1 MESPQTNTHPK
12 ALLFSVRTPKVTES
26 EAMES
31 MIELER
37 LVTTLGY
44 EVTGTMSQRQPN
56 TSGVTVV
63 GEGKLMELAQLTGGK
78 GYRDRIKGNSE
89 APQSPSSP
97 TASPTGISSPSETQK
112 ARGNSIL
119 SGTQET
125 PVTATT
131 ADGPAVG
138 VFDCDLSPSQIRN
151 VEEALGVPVLDRTG
165 VIIEIFN
172 RHAKT
177 RAARLQVDIARQTYQ
192 APRLRD
198 TGVGKERQS
207 GRGSGETVIETEKR
221 KVRARLAELRRE
233 LEAVQREEEH
243 RRMKRAE
250 LLGAALVG
258 YTNAGKSSLM
268 RALTG
273 SDVLVEDK
281 LFATLDTTIRALQPE
296 TQPRIL
302 ITDTVG
308 FIHKLPHDLVASFR
322 STLDEARG
330 ASLLLYVVDAA
341 DRNFRSQLAVVREVL
356 GDIGADKT
364 PYLLI
369 LNKADCLSEWQK
381 QVLRAEYPDAV
392 LTSTRSPEDMRIVS
406 ERLIHFFE
414 KDMIEKEI
422 LVPYKSQGVI
432 AEMRLNM
439 KILKESFTEEGVL
452 LLVRSRPID
461 LQRLSKMMK

>member
-1 MESPQTNTHPK
+1 MESPQTNTRPK
-12 ALLFSVRTPKVTES
+12 ALLFSVRTPKVTDT
-26 EAMES
+26 EAIES

-44 EVTGTMSQRQPN
+44 EVTGTMSQRQPS

-63 GEGKLMELAQLTGGK
+63 GEGKLMEIAQITGGK
-78 GYRDRIKGNSE
+78 GYRDRIKGSSE
-89 APQSPSSP
+89 APQPAQAP
-97 TASPTGISSPSETQK
+97 AS
-112 ARGNSIL
+112 
-119 SGTQET
+119 T
-125 PVTATT
+125 P
-131 ADGPAVG
+131 DGPVMVA
-138 VFDCDLSPSQIRN
+138 FDCDLSPSQIRN

-198 TGVGKERQS
+198 TGMGKERQS

-221 KVRARLAELRRE
+221 KVRDRLAELRHE
-233 LEAVQREEEH
+233 LEAVQREEEQ

-250 LLGAALVG
+250 LLGVALVG

-308 FIHKLPHDLVASFR
+308 FIHKVPHDLVASFR
-322 STLDEARG
+322 STLDEARA

-341 DRNFRSQLAVVREVL
+341 DRNFPSQLAVVREVL
-356 GDIGADKT
+356 GDIGAAET

-369 LNKADCLSEWQK
+369 LNKADRLSEEQK
-381 QVLRAEYPDAV
+381 QDLRQEYPNAV
-392 LTSTRSPEDMRIVS
+392 LTSTRSPEDMQSVRERI
-406 ERLIHFFE
+406 IQFFE

-422 LVPYKSQGVI
+422 LVPYKAQGVI
-432 AEMRLNM
+432 KEMRLNM
-439 KILKESFTEEGVL
+439 KILRESFAEEGVL

-461 LQRLSKMMK
+461 LQRVSKMIK

>member
-1 MESPQTNTHPK
+1 MESPQTNTRPK
-12 ALLFSVRTPKVTES
+12 ALLFSVRTPKVTDT

-44 EVTGTMSQRQPN
+44 EVTGTMSQRQPS

-63 GEGKLMELAQLTGGK
+63 GEGKLMELAHLTGGK
-78 GYRDRIKGNSE
+78 GYRDRVKGQSE
-89 APQSPSSP
+89 APKQAQVP
-97 TASPTGISSPSETQK
+97 AS
-112 ARGNSIL
+112 
-119 SGTQET
+119 T
-125 PVTATT
+125 P
-131 ADGPAVG
+131 DGPVMV

-198 TGVGKERQS
+198 TGLGKERQS

-221 KVRARLAELRRE
+221 KVRDRLAELRHE

-330 ASLLLYVVDAA
+330 AALLLYVVDAS

-356 GDIGADKT
+356 GEIGADKT

-381 QVLRAEYPDAV
+381 QVLGSEYPDAV
-392 LTSTRSPEDMRIVS
+392 LTSTRSPEDMRSVS
-406 ERLIHFFE
+406 ERIIHFFE

-422 LVPYKSQGVI
+422 LVPYKAQGVI
-432 AEMRLNM
+432 KEMRLNM
-439 KILKESFTEEGVL
+439 KILRESFTEEGVL
-452 LLVRSRPID
+452 LLVCSRPID

>member
-89 APQSPSSP
+89 TPQP
-97 TASPTGISSPSETQK
+97 A
-112 ARGNSIL
+112 
-119 SGTQET
+119 
-125 PVTATT
+125 PVTASTPE
-131 ADGPAVG
+131 GPAMV

-207 GRGSGETVIETEKR
+207 GRGSGETIVETEKR
-221 KVRARLAELRRE
+221 KVRDRLAELRRE

-243 RRMKRAE
+243 RRSKRAE

-330 ASLLLYVVDAA
+330 AALLLYVVDAA

-364 PYLLI
+364 PYLLV

-392 LTSTRSPEDMRIVS
+392 LTSTRSPEDMRVVS

-422 LVPYKSQGVI
+422 LVPYKAQGVI
-432 AEMRLNM
+432 REMRLNM
-439 KILKESFTEEGVL
+439 KILKESFVEEGVL

>member
-1 MESPQTNTHPK
+1 
-12 ALLFSVRTPKVTES
+12 
-26 EAMES
+26 
-31 MIELER
+31 
-37 LVTTLGY
+37 
-44 EVTGTMSQRQPN
+44 
-56 TSGVTVV
+56 
-63 GEGKLMELAQLTGGK
+63 
-78 GYRDRIKGNSE
+78 
-89 APQSPSSP
+89 
-97 TASPTGISSPSETQK
+97 
-112 ARGNSIL
+112 
-119 SGTQET
+119 
-125 PVTATT
+125 
-131 ADGPAVG
+131 
-138 VFDCDLSPSQIRN
+138 
-151 VEEALGVPVLDRTG
+151 
-165 VIIEIFN
+165 
-172 RHAKT
+172 
-177 RAARLQVDIARQTYQ
+177 
-192 APRLRD
+192 
-198 TGVGKERQS
+198 
-207 GRGSGETVIETEKR
+207 
-221 KVRARLAELRRE
+221 
-233 LEAVQREEEH
+233 
-243 RRMKRAE
+243 
-250 LLGAALVG
+250 VG

-330 ASLLLYVVDAA
+330 AALLLYVVDAA

-392 LTSTRSPEDMRIVS
+392 LTSTRSPEDMQSVS
-406 ERLIHFFE
+406 ERIIHFFE

-422 LVPYKSQGVI
+422 LVPYKAQG
-432 AEMRLNM
+432 AFKEMRLNM
-439 KILKESFTEEGVL
+439 KILRESFTEEGVL

>member
-1 MESPQTNTHPK
+1 MKSPQTNTQPK
-12 ALLFSVRTPKVTES
+12 ALLVSIRTPKVTDT

-31 MIELER
+31 IIELER

-44 EVTGTMSQRQPN
+44 GVTGTMSQRQPN
-56 TSGVTVV
+56 TSGFTVV

-78 GYRDRIKGNSE
+78 GSRDRIKGNSE
-89 APQSPSSP
+89 APQQAPVP
-97 TASPTGISSPSETQK
+97 AS
-112 ARGNSIL
+112 
-119 SGTQET
+119 T
-125 PVTATT
+125 P
-131 ADGPAVG
+131 DGPAMV

-151 VEEALGVPVLDRTG
+151 VETALGVPVLDRTG

-177 RAARLQVDIARQTYQ
+177 RAARLQVEIARQTYQ
-192 APRLRD
+192 APRLRE
-198 TGVGKERQS
+198 TGVGKGHQS
-207 GRGSGETVIETEKR
+207 GRGTGETSVETEKR
-221 KVRARLAELRRE
+221 KVRDRLAELRRE
-233 LEAVQREEEH
+233 LQAVQKEEEQ
-243 RRMKRAE
+243 RRTKRAE

-281 LFATLDTTIRALQPE
+281 LFATLDTTVRTLHPD
-296 TQPRIL
+296 TRPRVL
-302 ITDTVG
+302 VSDTVG
-308 FIHKLPHDLVASFR
+308 FIDKLPHDLVASFR

-330 ASLLLYVVDAA
+330 AALILYVVDAA

-356 GDIGADKT
+356 GEIGADKT
-364 PYLLI
+364 PHLLI

-381 QVLRAEYPDAV
+381 QVLGAEYPDAV
-392 LTSTRSPEDMRIVS
+392 LTSTRSPEDMRGVS
-406 ERLIHFFE
+406 ERIIHFFE

-422 LVPYKSQGVI
+422 LVPYKAQGVI
-432 AEMRLNM
+432 REMRLNM
-439 KILKESFTEEGVL
+439 KILKESFSEEGIL

>member
-12 ALLFSVRTPKVTES
+12 ALLFSVRTPKVTDA
-26 EAMES
+26 EAVES

-44 EVTGTMSQRQPN
+44 GVAGTMSQRQPS
-56 TSGVTVV
+56 TKGFTVV
-63 GEGKLMELAQLTGGK
+63 GEGKLKEIAQLTGAK
-78 GYRDRIKGNSE
+78 GSPDGSKENSVAAQQ
-89 APQSPSSP
+89 APVP
-97 TASPTGISSPSETQK
+97 TP
-112 ARGNSIL
+112 
-119 SGTQET
+119 
-125 PVTATT
+125 
-131 ADGPAVG
+131 DGPAMV

-151 VEEALGVPVLDRTG
+151 VETAVGVPVLDRTG

-177 RAARLQVDIARQTYQ
+177 RAARLQVEIARQTYQ

-207 GRGSGETVIETEKR
+207 GRGSGETIIETEKR
-221 KVRARLAELRRE
+221 KVRDRLAELRHE
-233 LEAVQREEEH
+233 LQAVQREEEQ

-250 LLGAALVG
+250 LLGVALVG

-302 ITDTVG
+302 VTDTVG

-322 STLDEARG
+322 STLEEARG
-330 ASLLLYVVDAA
+330 AALLLYVVDAA

-356 GDIGADKT
+356 GEIGADKT
-364 PYLLI
+364 PHLLI
-369 LNKADCLSEWQK
+369 LNKADRLSEWQK
-381 QVLRAEYPDAV
+381 QVLGAEYPDAV
-392 LTSTRSPEDMRIVS
+392 LTSTRNPEDMRGVT
-406 ERLIHFFE
+406 ERIIQFFE
-414 KDMIEKEI
+414 KDMVEKEI
-422 LVPYKSQGVI
+422 LVPYKDQGVI
-432 AEMRLNM
+432 SEVRLKM
-439 KILKESFTEEGVL
+439 KILRESFTEEGIL

-461 LQRLSKMMK
+461 LQRLGKILK

>member
-1 MESPQTNTHPK
+1 MESPQTNTQPK
-12 ALLFSVRTPKVTES
+12 ALLVSIRTPKVTDT

-44 EVTGTMSQRQPN
+44 GVTGTMSQRQPS
-56 TSGVTVV
+56 TKGVTVV

-78 GYRDRIKGNSE
+78 GSRDRIKGDSE
-89 APQSPSSP
+89 AAQPAPVP
-97 TASPTGISSPSETQK
+97 ASAP
-112 ARGNSIL
+112 
-119 SGTQET
+119 
-125 PVTATT
+125 
-131 ADGPAVG
+131 DGPEMV

-151 VEEALGVPVLDRTG
+151 VETALGVPVLDRTG

-177 RAARLQVDIARQTYQ
+177 RAARLQVEIARQTYQ
-192 APRLRD
+192 APRLRE
-198 TGVGKERQS
+198 TGVGKGHQS
-207 GRGSGETVIETEKR
+207 GRGTGETSVETEKR
-221 KVRARLAELRRE
+221 KVRDRLAELRRE
-233 LEAVQREEEH
+233 LQAVQQEEEQ
-243 RRMKRAE
+243 RRTKRAE

-330 ASLLLYVVDAA
+330 AALILYVVDAA

-356 GDIGADKT
+356 GEIGADKT
-364 PYLLI
+364 PHLLI

-381 QVLRAEYPDAV
+381 QVLGAEYPDAV
-392 LTSTRSPEDMRIVS
+392 LTSTRSPEDMRGVS
-406 ERLIHFFE
+406 ERIIHFFE

-422 LVPYKSQGVI
+422 LVPYKAQGVI
-432 AEMRLNM
+432 REMRLNM
-439 KILKESFTEEGVL
+439 KILKESYVEEGVL

>member
-1 MESPQTNTHPK
+1 MKSPQTNTQPK
-12 ALLFSVRTPKVTES
+12 ALLVSIRTPKVTDT

-44 EVTGTMSQRQPN
+44 GVTGTMSQRQPS
-56 TSGVTVV
+56 TKGVTVV

-78 GYRDRIKGNSE
+78 GSRDRIKGNSE
-89 APQSPSSP
+89 APQ
-97 TASPTGISSPSETQK
+97 Q
-112 ARGNSIL
+112 
-119 SGTQET
+119 T
-125 PVTATT
+125 PVPASTP
-131 ADGPAVG
+131 DGPAMV

-151 VEEALGVPVLDRTG
+151 VETALGVPVLDRTG

-177 RAARLQVDIARQTYQ
+177 RAARLQVEIARQTYQ
-192 APRLRD
+192 APRLRE
-198 TGVGKERQS
+198 TGVGKGHQS
-207 GRGSGETVIETEKR
+207 GRGTGETSVETEKR
-221 KVRARLAELRRE
+221 KVRDRLAELRRE
-233 LEAVQREEEH
+233 LQAVQQEEEQ
-243 RRMKRAE
+243 RRTKRAE

-330 ASLLLYVVDAA
+330 AALILYVVDAA

-356 GDIGADKT
+356 GEIGADKT
-364 PYLLI
+364 PHLLI

-381 QVLRAEYPDAV
+381 QVLGAEYPDAV
-392 LTSTRSPEDMRIVS
+392 LTSTRSPEDMRGVS
-406 ERLIHFFE
+406 ERIIHFFE

-422 LVPYKSQGVI
+422 LVPYKAQGVI
-432 AEMRLNM
+432 REMRLNM
-439 KILKESFTEEGVL
+439 KILKESYVEEGVL

>member
-1 MESPQTNTHPK
+1 MESPQTNTQPK
-12 ALLFSVRTPKVTES
+12 ALLFSVRTPKVTDT

-78 GYRDRIKGNSE
+78 GYRDRIKGNSV
-89 APQSPSSP
+89 APQP
-97 TASPTGISSPSETQK
+97 
-112 ARGNSIL
+112 
-119 SGTQET
+119 T

-131 ADGPAVG
+131 ADGPAVV

-198 TGVGKERQS
+198 MGVGKERQS

-221 KVRARLAELRRE
+221 KVRDRLAELRRE
-233 LEAVQREEEH
+233 LEAVQRDEEK
-243 RRMKRAE
+243 RRTKRGE

-273 SDVLVEDK
+273 SDVLVENK
-281 LFATLDTTIRALQPE
+281 LFATLDTTVRALQPE

-392 LTSTRSPEDMRIVS
+392 LTSTRSPEDMRVIS

-422 LVPYKSQGVI
+422 LVPYKAQGVI
-432 AEMRLNM
+432 REMRLNM
-439 KILKESFTEEGVL
+439 KILKESFTEQGVL

>member
-1 MESPQTNTHPK
+1 MESTQTNTHPR
-12 ALLFSVRTPKVTES
+12 ALLFSVRTPKMTDAEATES
-26 EAMES
+26 MT
-31 MIELER
+31 ELER

-44 EVTGTMSQRQPN
+44 EVAGTMSQRQPS
-56 TSGVTVV
+56 TKGIAVV
-63 GEGKLMELAQLTGGK
+63 GEGKLMEIAQLTAGK
-78 GYRDRIKGNSE
+78 GSRDRVQGDPD
-89 APQSPSSP
+89 APQTPRS
-97 TASPTGISSPSETQK
+97 GISP
-112 ARGNSIL
+112 L
-119 SGTQET
+119 SGTQQAPVPAVT
-125 PVTATT
+125 PE
-131 ADGPAVG
+131 GPATV
-138 VFDCDLSPSQIRN
+138 VIFDCELSPSQIRN
-151 VEEALGVPVLDRTG
+151 VETAVGVPVLDRTG

-198 TGVGKERQS
+198 TGVGKGHQS
-207 GRGSGETVIETEKR
+207 GKGTGETVIETEKR
-221 KVRARLAELRRE
+221 KVRDRLAELRQE

-250 LLGAALVG
+250 LLGVALVG

-273 SDVLVEDK
+273 SEVLVEDK
-281 LFATLDTTIRALQPE
+281 LFATLDTTVRALQPE

-322 STLDEARG
+322 STLEEARG

-356 GDIGADKT
+356 GDIGADT
-364 PYLLI
+364 IPHLLI
-369 LNKADCLSEWQK
+369 LNKADRLSEWQK
-381 QVLRAEYPDAV
+381 QVLGAEYPNAV
-392 LTSTRSPEDMRIVS
+392 LTSTRSPEDMRVVS
-406 ERLIHFFE
+406 ERIVQFFE

-422 LVPYKSQGVI
+422 LVPYKAQGVMS
-432 AEMRLNM
+432 EMRPNM
-439 KILKESFTEEGVL
+439 KILKESFTEEGVR
-452 LLVRSRPID
+452 LLVRARPID
-461 LQRLSKMMK
+461 LQRLGKMMK

>member
-1 MESPQTNTHPK
+1 MESPQTNAHPK
-12 ALLFSVRTPKVTES
+12 ALLFSVRTPKVTDA

-44 EVTGTMSQRQPN
+44 EVTGTMSQRQPS

-89 APQSPSSP
+89 ATKQEPVPDSSP
-97 TASPTGISSPSETQK
+97 
-112 ARGNSIL
+112 
-119 SGTQET
+119 
-125 PVTATT
+125 
-131 ADGPAVG
+131 DGPAMVA
-138 VFDCDLSPSQIRN
+138 FDCDLSPSQIRN

-177 RAARLQVDIARQTYQ
+177 RAARLQIDIARQTYQ

-207 GRGSGETVIETEKR
+207 GRGSGETIIETEKR
-221 KVRARLAELRRE
+221 KVRDRLAELRRE

-243 RRMKRAE
+243 RRLKRAE

-330 ASLLLYVVDAA
+330 AALLLYVVDAA

-356 GDIGADKT
+356 GDIGADTT

-381 QVLRAEYPDAV
+381 KVLGAEYPDAV
-392 LTSTRSPEDMRIVS
+392 LTSTRSPEDMQTVRERIF
-406 ERLIHFFE
+406 HFFE

-432 AEMRLNM
+432 SEMRLNM
-439 KILKESFTEEGVL
+439 KILKESFVEEGAL
-452 LLVRSRPID
+452 LLVRARPID
-461 LQRLSKMMK
+461 LQRLSKMMR

>member
-12 ALLFSVRTPKVTES
+12 ALLFSVRTPKVTDT

-78 GYRDRIKGNSE
+78 GYRDRVKGNSV
-89 APQSPSSP
+89 APQP
-97 TASPTGISSPSETQK
+97 A
-112 ARGNSIL
+112 
-119 SGTQET
+119 
-125 PVTATT
+125 PVPDST
-131 ADGPAVG
+131 ADRPAMVV

-207 GRGSGETVIETEKR
+207 GRGSGETIIETEKR
-221 KVRARLAELRRE
+221 KVRDRLAELRRE

-243 RRMKRAE
+243 RRTKRAE

-356 GDIGADKT
+356 GEIGADKT

-369 LNKADCLSEWQK
+369 LNKADCLSEFQK

-406 ERLIHFFE
+406 ERIVHFFE

-422 LVPYKSQGVI
+422 LVPYKAQGVI
-432 AEMRLNM
+432 REMRLNM
-439 KILKESFTEEGVL
+439 KILKESFVEEGVL

-461 LQRLSKMMK
+461 LQRLSKMTK

>member
-12 ALLFSVRTPKVTES
+12 ALLFSVRTPKVTDT
-26 EAMES
+26 EATES

-44 EVTGTMSQRQPN
+44 EVTGTMSQRQPS
-56 TSGVTVV
+56 TSGVAVV
-63 GEGKLMELAQLTGGK
+63 GEGKLMEIAQLTVGK
-78 GYRDRIKGNSE
+78 GSQDRVKGDSL
-89 APQSPSSP
+89 APQ
-97 TASPTGISSPSETQK
+97 
-112 ARGNSIL
+112 
-119 SGTQET
+119 QEQVPALT
-125 PVTATT
+125 PEGLAT
-131 ADGPAVG
+131 VV

-151 VEEALGVPVLDRTG
+151 VETAVGVPVLDRTG

-198 TGVGKERQS
+198 MGVGKERQS

-221 KVRARLAELRRE
+221 KVRDRLAELRRE
-233 LEAVQREEEH
+233 LEAVQRDEEK
-243 RRMKRAE
+243 RRTKRAE

-281 LFATLDTTIRALQPE
+281 LFATLDTTVRALQPE

-356 GDIGADKT
+356 GDIGAATT
-364 PYLLI
+364 PHLLI

-381 QVLRAEYPDAV
+381 KLLGAEYPNAV
-392 LTSTRSPEDMRIVS
+392 LTSTRSPEDMRVVS
-406 ERLIHFFE
+406 ERIVHFFE

-422 LVPYKSQGVI
+422 LVPYKAQGVLS
-432 AEMRLNM
+432 EMRLNM
-439 KILKESFTEEGVL
+439 KILKESFTEEGVR

-461 LQRLSKMMK
+461 

>member
-1 MESPQTNTHPK
+1 MESPQTNAHPK
-12 ALLFSVRTPKVTES
+12 ALLFSVRTPKVTDT

-44 EVTGTMSQRQPN
+44 EVTGTMSQRQPS
-56 TSGVTVV
+56 TKGVTVV

-78 GYRDRIKGNSE
+78 GYRDRVKGNSE
-89 APQSPSSP
+89 APKQAQVP
-97 TASPTGISSPSETQK
+97 AS
-112 ARGNSIL
+112 
-119 SGTQET
+119 T
-125 PVTATT
+125 P
-131 ADGPAVG
+131 DGPAMV

-198 TGVGKERQS
+198 MGVGKERQS

-221 KVRARLAELRRE
+221 KVRDRLAELRHE
-233 LEAVQREEEH
+233 LQAVQREEEQ

-250 LLGAALVG
+250 LLGAVLVG

-330 ASLLLYVVDAA
+330 AALLLYVVDAA

-392 LTSTRSPEDMRIVS
+392 LTSTRSPEDMRGVS
-406 ERLIHFFE
+406 ERIIHFFE

-422 LVPYKSQGVI
+422 LVPYKAQGVI
-432 AEMRLNM
+432 SEMRLNM
-439 KILKESFTEEGVL
+439 KILRESFVEEGVL
-452 LLVRSRPID
+452 LLVRARPID

>member
-1 MESPQTNTHPK
+1 MESPQTNTNPK
-12 ALLFSVRTPKVTES
+12 ALLFSVRTPKVTET

-44 EVTGTMSQRQPN
+44 EVTGTMSQRQPS
-56 TSGVTVV
+56 TSGVAVV
-63 GEGKLMELAQLTGGK
+63 GEGKLMEIAQRTIGK
-78 GYRDRIKGNSE
+78 GAQDGVKGDSL
-89 APQSPSSP
+89 APQPPRS
-97 TASPTGISSPSETQK
+97 GISP
-112 ARGNSIL
+112 L
-119 SGTQET
+119 SGTQEAQDPALT
-125 PVTATT
+125 SEGLAT
-131 ADGPAVG
+131 VV

-151 VEEALGVPVLDRTG
+151 VETAVGVPVLDRTG

-198 TGVGKERQS
+198 VGVGKGHQS
-207 GRGSGETVIETEKR
+207 GRGTGETVIETEKR
-221 KVRARLAELRRE
+221 KVRDRLAELRQE
-233 LEAVQREEEH
+233 LQAVQREEEH

-281 LFATLDTTIRALQPE
+281 LFATLDTTVRALQPE

-302 ITDTVG
+302 IADTVG

-322 STLDEARG
+322 STLDEARA
-330 ASLLLYVVDAA
+330 ASLLLYVVDAS
-341 DRNFRSQLAVVREVL
+341 DRNFRSQLSVVREVL
-356 GDIGADKT
+356 GDIGAATT

-369 LNKADCLSEWQK
+369 LNKADRLSEWQK
-381 QVLRAEYPDAV
+381 QVLGAEYPNAV
-392 LTSTRSPEDMRIVS
+392 LTSTRSPEDMRAVS
-406 ERLIHFFE
+406 ERIVHFFE

-422 LVPYKSQGVI
+422 LVPYKAQGVI
-432 AEMRLNM
+432 SEMRLNM
-439 KILKESFTEEGVL
+439 KILKESFNEEGVL
-452 LLVRSRPID
+452 LLVRSRPLD
-461 LQRLSKMMK
+461 LQRLIKMVK

>member
-12 ALLFSVRTPKVTES
+12 ALLFSVRTPKVTET

-44 EVTGTMSQRQPN
+44 EVTGTMSQRQPSTN
-56 TSGVTVV
+56 GVTVV
-63 GEGKLMELAQLTGGK
+63 GEGKLMEIAQLTAGK
-78 GYRDRIKGNSE
+78 ASPDRAKEDSE
-89 APQSPSSP
+89 ASEEASPSS
-97 TASPTGISSPSETQK
+97 GISS
-112 ARGNSIL
+112 L
-119 SGTQET
+119 SGTQ
-125 PVTATT
+125 PADIPT
-131 ADGPAVG
+131 ADRPTV
-138 VFDCDLSPSQIRN
+138 VIFDCDLSPSQIRN
-151 VEEALGVPVLDRTG
+151 VETAVGVPVLDRTG

-177 RAARLQVDIARQTYQ
+177 RAARLQVDMARQTYQ

-198 TGVGKERQS
+198 TGVGKGHQS
-207 GRGSGETVIETEKR
+207 GKGTGETVIETEKR
-221 KVRARLAELRRE
+221 KVRDRLAELRQE

-250 LLGAALVG
+250 LLGVALVG

-281 LFATLDTTIRALQPE
+281 LFATLDTTVRALQPE

-341 DRNFRSQLAVVREVL
+341 DRNFRSQLAVVRKVL
-356 GDIGADKT
+356 GDIDADKT
-364 PYLLI
+364 PYLLV
-369 LNKADCLSEWQK
+369 LNKADCLSEFQK

-392 LTSTRSPEDMRIVS
+392 LTSTRSPEDIQIVR

-422 LVPYKSQGVI
+422 LVPYKAQGVI

-439 KILKESFTEEGVL
+439 KILKESFVQEGAL
-452 LLVRSRPID
+452 LLVRARPID
-461 LQRLSKMMK
+461 LERLSKRMK

>member
-89 APQSPSSP
+89 APQP
-97 TASPTGISSPSETQK
+97 
-112 ARGNSIL
+112 
-119 SGTQET
+119 T

-131 ADGPAVG
+131 ADGPAVV

-221 KVRARLAELRRE
+221 KVRDRLAELRRE

-330 ASLLLYVVDAA
+330 ATLLLYVVDAA

-422 LVPYKSQGVI
+422 LVPYKAQGVI
-432 AEMRLNM
+432 REMRLNM

>member
-1 MESPQTNTHPK
+1 MESLQTNTHPK
-12 ALLFSVRTPKVTES
+12 ALLFSVRTPKVTDA
-26 EAMES
+26 EATES

-44 EVTGTMSQRQPN
+44 EVTGTMSQRQPS
-56 TSGVTVV
+56 TRGVAVV
-63 GEGKLMELAQLTGGK
+63 GEGKLMEIAQLTVGK
-78 GYRDRIKGNSE
+78 GSRDRAKGDSA
-89 APQSPSSP
+89 APQQ
-97 TASPTGISSPSETQK
+97 AQ
-112 ARGNSIL
+112 
-119 SGTQET
+119 
-125 PVTATT
+125 V
-131 ADGPAVG
+131 PAVTPEG
-138 VFDCDLSPSQIRN
+138 LATVVVFDCDLSPSQIRN
-151 VEEALGVPVLDRTG
+151 VETAVGVPVLDRTG

-198 TGVGKERQS
+198 MGVGKGHQS
-207 GRGSGETVIETEKR
+207 GRGTGETVIETEKR
-221 KVRARLAELRRE
+221 KVRDRLAELRQE
-233 LEAVQREEEH
+233 LQAVQREEEH
-243 RRMKRAE
+243 RRMKRSE

-273 SDVLVEDK
+273 SEVLVEDK
-281 LFATLDTTIRALQPE
+281 LFATLDTTVRALQPE

-322 STLDEARG
+322 STLEEARG

-356 GDIGADKT
+356 GDIGADTT

-381 QVLRAEYPDAV
+381 QVLAAEYPDAL
-392 LTSTRSPEDMRIVS
+392 LTSTRSPEDMRAVS
-406 ERLIHFFE
+406 ERIVHFFE

-422 LVPYKSQGVI
+422 LVPYKAQGVI
-432 AEMRLNM
+432 SEMRLNM
-439 KILKESFTEEGVL
+439 KILKESFAEEGVR
-452 LLVRSRPID
+452 LLVRARPID
-461 LQRLSKMMK
+461 LQRLGKVMK

>member
-1 MESPQTNTHPK
+1 MKSPQTNTKPK
-12 ALLFSVRTPKVTES
+12 ALLVSIRTPKVTDA

-44 EVTGTMSQRQPN
+44 EVTGTVSQRQPN
-56 TSGVTVV
+56 TSGFTVV

-78 GYRDRIKGNSE
+78 GPRDRIKGNAE
-89 APQSPSSP
+89 APQEAPAP
-97 TASPTGISSPSETQK
+97 AP
-112 ARGNSIL
+112 
-119 SGTQET
+119 
-125 PVTATT
+125 
-131 ADGPAVG
+131 DGPAMV
-138 VFDCDLSPSQIRN
+138 VFDCDLSPSQVRN
-151 VEEALGVPVLDRTG
+151 VETALGVPVLDRTG

-177 RAARLQVDIARQTYQ
+177 RAARLQVEIARQTYQ
-192 APRLRD
+192 APRLRE
-198 TGVGKERQS
+198 TGLGKGHQS
-207 GRGSGETVIETEKR
+207 GRGTGETSLETEKR
-221 KVRARLAELRRE
+221 KVRDRLAELRRE
-233 LEAVQREEEH
+233 LQAVQKEEEQ
-243 RRMKRAE
+243 RRTKRAE

-302 ITDTVG
+302 VTDTVG

-322 STLDEARG
+322 STLEEARG
-330 ASLLLYVVDAA
+330 AALILCVVDAA

-356 GDIGADKT
+356 GEIGADKT
-364 PYLLI
+364 PHLLI

-381 QVLRAEYPDAV
+381 QVLGAEYPDAV
-392 LTSTRSPEDMRIVS
+392 LTSTRSPEDMRGVS
-406 ERLIHFFE
+406 ERIIHFFE

-422 LVPYKSQGVI
+422 LVPYKAQGVI
-432 AEMRLNM
+432 GEMRLNM
-439 KILKESFTEEGVL
+439 KILKESFTEEGVR

-461 LQRLSKMMK
+461 LQRLGNRLK

>member
-12 ALLFSVRTPKVTES
+12 ALLFSVRTPKVTDIEATES
-26 EAMES
+26 L
-31 MIELER
+31 IELER

-44 EVTGTMSQRQPN
+44 EVAGTMSQRQPT

-63 GEGKLMELAQLTGGK
+63 GEGKLKELAQLTGGK
-78 GYRDRIKGNSE
+78 GYRDRVKGNSE
-89 APQSPSSP
+89 APQQPPATDS
-97 TASPTGISSPSETQK
+97 
-112 ARGNSIL
+112 
-119 SGTQET
+119 T
-125 PVTATT
+125 PE
-131 ADGPAVG
+131 GPEMVA
-138 VFDCDLSPSQIRN
+138 FDCDLSPSQIRN
-151 VEEALGVPVLDRTG
+151 VEEALGVPVFDRTG

-207 GRGSGETVIETEKR
+207 GRGSGETIIETEKR
-221 KVRARLAELRRE
+221 KVRDRLAELRRE
-233 LEAVQREEEH
+233 LQAVQREEEQ

-322 STLDEARG
+322 STLEEARG

-356 GDIGADKT
+356 GEIGADNT

-381 QVLRAEYPDAV
+381 RVLGAEYPDAV
-392 LTSTRSPEDMRIVS
+392 LTSTRSPEDMQSVCERI
-406 ERLIHFFE
+406 IHFFE

-422 LVPYKSQGVI
+422 LVPYKAQGAI
-432 AEMRLNM
+432 KEMRLKM
-439 KILKESFTEEGVL
+439 KILRESFTEEGVL

-461 LQRLSKMMK
+461 LQRLSKIMK

>member
-1 MESPQTNTHPK
+1 MKSPQTNSHPK
-12 ALLFSVRTPKVTES
+12 ALMFSVRTPNVTVS
-26 EAMES
+26 EVMES
-31 MIELER
+31 MFELER

-78 GYRDRIKGNSE
+78 GYRDRVKGNSE
-89 APQSPSSP
+89 APQQTQVP
-97 TASPTGISSPSETQK
+97 AS
-112 ARGNSIL
+112 
-119 SGTQET
+119 T
-125 PVTATT
+125 PE
-131 ADGPAVG
+131 GPAMV

-177 RAARLQVDIARQTYQ
+177 RAARLQVEIARQTYQ

-221 KVRARLAELRRE
+221 KVRDRLAELRHE
-233 LEAVQREEEH
+233 LEAVQREEEQ

-330 ASLLLYVVDAA
+330 AALLLYVVDAA

-356 GDIGADKT
+356 GEIGADKT
-364 PYLLI
+364 PHLLL

-381 QVLRAEYPDAV
+381 QVLGSEYPDAV
-392 LTSTRSPEDMRIVS
+392 LTSTRSSEDMRSVS
-406 ERLIHFFE
+406 ERIIHFFE

-422 LVPYKSQGVI
+422 LVPYKAQGVI
-432 AEMRLNM
+432 REMRLNM
-439 KILKESFTEEGVL
+439 KILKESFVEEGVL

>member
-119 SGTQET
+119 SGTQQT

-131 ADGPAVG
+131 ADGPAVV

-221 KVRARLAELRRE
+221 KVRDRLAELRRE

-330 ASLLLYVVDAA
+330 AALLLYVVDAA

-392 LTSTRSPEDMRIVS
+392 LTSTRSPEDMRVVS

-422 LVPYKSQGVI
+422 LVPYKAQGVI
-432 AEMRLNM
+432 REMRLNM